1 MAPKATKRAASQ
13 APKEVRIP
21 KVKKAN
27 PMLDSLIETVDA
39 ATDLPDAV
47 KAMLIAVIP
56 GSFLT
61 PSAERHESQAATVR
75 MVGEVVEARLAKL
88 KQDLDIEQA
97 RVDGADTKKA
107 DLETAVTTAE
117 TSLTDADAVVEA
129 KRLSLNAAAE
139 VTAERQQ
146 ELSQAESAQREGNV
160 DFEARQHEKDHFETA
175 FEKHFK
181 ALRDGTGEDAEGT
194 ADSNNQYYDLL
205 LPLVSKISLDESLLT
220 ALPSSAKKVPSARGP
235 FDHMVIQQLEQS
247 LSEHIA
253 RLREAVEAAAP
264 AAEER
269 SAAVEVAKAALE
281 QVKLAEAAAE
291 GELNIARTAREE
303 ASERVT
309 TAKEAVEKFLIES
322 KSFSKVRDEK
332 EKALRNFE
340 QYDLECYMVARD
352 KSREVSVA
360 KDVTISPAKP
370 AAVEVAGA

>member
-39 ATDLPDAV
+39 AMDLPDAV

-61 PSAERHESQAATVR
+61 PSAERHESQAAAVR
-75 MVGEVVEARLAKL
+75 MVGEVVEARRAKL
-88 KQDLDIEQA
+88 KQDLDFEQA
-97 RVDGADTKKA
+97 RVDGADKEKA
-107 DLETAVTTAE
+107 ELEAAMAVAE
-117 TSLTDADAVVEA
+117 SSLTDADTVVEA
-129 KRLSLNAAAE
+129 KRLSLNAVAE
-139 VTAERQQ
+139 AMAEKQK
-146 ELSQAESAQREGNV
+146 ELSEAESAQREGNV
-160 DFEARQHEKDHFETA
+160 EFEARQHEKEHFETA

-181 ALRDGTGEDAEGT
+181 ALRDGPGEVVEGT
-194 ADSNNQYYDLL
+194 ADTNNQHYDLL
-205 LPLVSKISLDESLLT
+205 LPLVSKIGLDESLLT
-220 ALPSSAKKVPSARGP
+220 ALPSSAAKVPSARGP

-269 SAAVEVAKAALE
+269 SAAVEVAKTA
-281 QVKLAEAAAE
+281 LAEVRVAETAAE
-291 GELNIARTAREE
+291 GELTLARTAREE
-303 ASERVT
+303 MSERVT
-309 TAKEAVEKFLIES
+309 TAKEAVDKFLIDS

-332 EKALRNFE
+332 EKAFRNFE
-340 QYDLECYMVARD
+340 QYDLECYAVLRD
-352 KSREVSVA
+352 KSRDVSIA
-360 KDVTISPAKP
+360 KDIAMSPAKP